1 MPHRAFIAAAV
12 ALLCLLPA
20 SAPAHEP
27 AAPKI
32 TGKPAISGTAQEGET
47 LAATATWT
55 GDPAPTVAWR
65 WARCTAKGDK
75 CTPIA
80 GAASDHYVVTK
91 LDVGAT
97 LRVRVTV
104 TNEKGSDQARSEPS
118 AVITAAPAPP
128 PPPSPAPYPSPSPS
142 PLPSPSTSPA
152 PVPLGPT
159 GGSAVASQPA
169 LLAPFPVVR
178 LRGSLTRTGARIDLF
193 TVRVP
198 ANVLVAVRC
207 RGSSCPSRRLTR
219 RVSTR
224 RTLRLRRFE
233 RRLRA
238 GTRLTVKVTSAGRIG
253 KWSAIVIRRGAAPRR
268 SDLCAYPD
276 AGAPAPCPR

>member
-1 MPHRAFIAAAV
+1 MPHRAFIAAAI

-20 SAPAHEP
+20 SAPAQGP

-47 LAATATWT
+47 LAAAAAWT
-55 GDPAPTVAWR
+55 GDPAPTVAWQ
-65 WARCTAKGDK
+65 WARCTDKGDK

-80 GAASDHYVVTK
+80 GAASDQYAVTK
-91 LDVGAT
+91 VDVGAT

-104 TNEKGSDQARSEPS
+104 TNATGSDQARSEPS
-118 AVITAAPAPP
+118 AVIAAAPTPPPP
-128 PPPSPAPYPSPSPS
+128 PPPSPSPYPSPSPS
-142 PLPSPSTSPA
+142 PLPSPAPPA
-152 PVPLGPT
+152 SKA
-159 GGSAVASQPA
+159 GSSVASAPA

-198 ANVLVAVRC
+198 ANVLVSVRC

-219 RVSTR
+219 RVSAR
-224 RTLRLRRFE
+224 RTLRLTRFE

-238 GTRLTVKVTSAGRIG
+238 GTRLTVKVTGAGRIG
-253 KWSAIVIRRGAAPRR
+253 KWTAIVIRRGAPPRR

>member
-1 MPHRAFIAAAV
+1 MPHRAFIAAAI

-20 SAPAHEP
+20 SAPAQGP
-27 AAPKI
+27 VAPKI
-32 TGKPAISGTAQEGET
+32 TGKPTISGTAQEGET
-47 LAATATWT
+47 LAASATWT
-55 GDPAPTVAWR
+55 GDPAPTVAWQ

-75 CTPIA
+75 CNPIA
-80 GAASDHYVVTK
+80 GAASDLYVVTK
-91 LDVGAT
+91 VDVGAT

-104 TNEKGSDQARSEPS
+104 TNAAGSDAARSEPS
-118 AVITAAPAPP
+118 AVIAAAPTPP
-128 PPPSPAPYPSPSPS
+128 PPPSPSPYPSPSPS
-142 PLPSPSTSPA
+142 PLPSPPSPA
-152 PVPLGPT
+152 PPAPKA
-159 GGSAVASQPA
+159 GSSVASAAA

-198 ANVLVAVRC
+198 ANVLVSVRC

-224 RTLRLRRFE
+224 RTLRLTRFE

-238 GTRLTVKVTSAGRIG
+238 GTRLTVKVTGAGRIG
-253 KWSAIVIRRGAAPRR
+253 KWTTIVIRRGAAPRR